1 MLQQELIDT
10 LLNEYNTHHNSDGR
24 FGDSG
29 ISNESETVAI
39 DKAIDAEVE
48 KILPTPKPVKNQT
61 KAQTEKQREVW
72 RIRKQLQRALSL
84 QNKRCSTCGI
94 ANELERHHI
103 DGNIRN
109 NSLKNIAVLCEK
121 DHIAVHNV
129 MGVGKYEKL
138 KKSTRHNVKE
148 THTREEE
155 ILLEE
160 KEHRYDIY

>member
-10 LLNEYNTHHNSDGR
+10 LLNEYNKHHESDGR
-24 FGDSG
+24 FGGDGTSF
-29 ISNESETVAI
+29 SSETVAI

-94 ANELERHHI
+94 AHSLERHHI

-121 DHIAVHNV
+121 DHIEVHNV
-129 MGVGKYEKL
+129 MGVGRYEKL
-138 KKSTRHNVKE
+138 KRSKKHDVKE

-155 ILLEE
+155 LL
-160 KEHRYDIY
+160 HNNDIY

>member
-1 MLQQELIDT
+1 MLIKEMTDKILD
-10 LLNEYNTHHNSDGR
+10 EYNTIHNPDGT

-29 ISNESETVAI
+29 NSFASESVAI
-39 DKAIDAEVE
+39 DKAIDIEVE
-48 KILPTPKPVKNQT
+48 KILPKPKLSKGMT

-84 QNKRCSTCGI
+84 QNKRCSVCGN
-94 ANELERHHI
+94 AHTLERHHV

-109 NSLKNIAVLCEK
+109 NSLKNITVLCEK
-121 DHIAVHNV
+121 DHIEVHNV
-129 MGVGKYEKL
+129 MGVGRYEKL

-148 THTREEE
+148 IHTREEE

-160 KEHRYDIY
+160 KGHDYDTY